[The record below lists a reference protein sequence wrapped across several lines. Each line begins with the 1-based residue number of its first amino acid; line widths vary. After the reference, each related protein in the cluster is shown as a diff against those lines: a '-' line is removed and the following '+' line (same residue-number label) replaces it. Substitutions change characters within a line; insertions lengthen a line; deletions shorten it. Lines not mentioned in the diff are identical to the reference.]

1 MNLRTVHKLLLSLN
15 IALALATAVIRGDGV
30 FVPFVKVAGLVNQ
43 QLGRKFMNAAGGYV
57 AYFAFVTVITAL
69 CVFALRLFRRTTVE
83 KAILV
88 FGGGI
93 LAVGLAPSCWFY
105 ITKWHGWYPV
115 EVLAAVLCTV
125 LYLGQKWVVP
135 TPGAVL
141 LAAIHF
147 GFWGFR
153 YWAYTHN
160 PAELLI
166 SVAGF
171 LSCLVWGANVRSQ

>member
-1 MNLRTVHKLLLSLN
+1 MNWRTVHKLLLSLN
-15 IALALATAVIRGDGV
+15 VALGLATAVIRGDGV
-30 FVPFVKVAGLVNQ
+30 FVRLVKVAGFVNQ

-105 ITKWHGWYPV
+105 ITKWHGWYSSTG
-115 EVLAAVLCTV
+115 LSAVLFPF
-125 LYLGQKWVVP
+125 LYP
-135 TPGAVL
+135 
-141 LAAIHF
+141 
-147 GFWGFR
+147 
-153 YWAYTHN
+153 
-160 PAELLI
+160 
-166 SVAGF
+166 
-171 LSCLVWGANVRSQ
+171 